1 MHAAKSSTL
10 AVFVCTALAVIAACS
25 FAPQAAAASDAGAE
39 ACTPDVSAR
48 RAKELRIFR
57 ETMVARRKAF
67 FRSHRRKRLQKR
79 YVQHQDARLAALRA
93 AVAECATGSNPDLVQ
108 DNPAERPPA
117 ACAPRMFGVS
127 GAEMNEATF
136 NSALSLRGLGTLRAV
151 MLFVDF
157 RDRPASEST
166 VQLYD
171 RLAKPAAAWIREVSA
186 RRAALEVTSVHR
198 WYRMSNGSRG
208 YGLSDG
214 VSFEEQRRYIAE
226 AVAAADRDFD
236 FSPYSIVYVVASKG
250 SALERSPAFHA
261 LAGDGVKVDG
271 TELRYGATF
280 GEDIRGVSP
289 SAYGAYV
296 LVHETGHMLG
306 LPDLYDVPNPT
317 YWTLFRFAG
326 SWDIM
331 SWNLPGAHLLAW
343 HKWKLGWLEPNEL
356 ACLNGPGELTATLT
370 PAAQSG
376 GLKAVVIPTST
387 SAAFVVEA
395 RKRIGEDKR
404 LCDEGVLV
412 YSVSGVVSSG
422 EGPIRVR
429 PAKRDAS
436 PEQVGRC
443 GPLYAAP
450 FDKGAGEVAQFEDKT
465 AGISV
470 EVLGQT
476 ASGRYRIRVARNSL
490 TSSSLESGPFTTTRP
505 AQITNETA
513 PLPPEIV
520 GWPYGLSGPVL
531 PD

>member
-10 AVFVCTALAVIAACS
+10 AVFVCTALAVLAACS
-25 FAPQAAAASDAGAE
+25 FTPQPAAAADAGAE
-39 ACTPDVSAR
+39 ACTADVSAR

-57 ETMVARRKAF
+57 DTMVARRKAF
-67 FRSHRRKRLQKR
+67 FRSHRSKRLQKR
-79 YVQHQDARLAALRA
+79 YVQRQNARLAALRA
-93 AVAECATGSNPDLVQ
+93 AVAECGNGSNADLVR
-108 DNPAERPPA
+108 DNPAEKSPA

-127 GAEMNEATF
+127 GAEMNEATL
-136 NSALSLRGLGTLRAV
+136 NSALSLKGLGDLRAV

-171 RLAKPAAAWIREVSA
+171 RLVKPAAAWVREVSSG
-186 RRAALEVTSVHR
+186 RAALEVTPVHR
-198 WYRMSNGSRG
+198 WYRMSSGSRG

-214 VSFEEQRRYIAE
+214 VSFEEQRSYIAE
-226 AVAAADRDFD
+226 AVAAANRDFD
-236 FSPYSIVYVVASKG
+236 FSQYSIVYVVASKG

-261 LAGDGVKVDG
+261 FAGHGVKADG
-271 TELRYGATF
+271 NELRYGATF
-280 GEDIRGVSP
+280 GEDIRNVFP

-296 LVHETGHMLG
+296 LVHETGHILG

-317 YWTLFRFAG
+317 YWTLFRYAG

-343 HKWKLGWLEPNEL
+343 HKWKLGWLEPSDL
-356 ACLNGPGELTATLT
+356 TCLNGPGELTATLA
-370 PAAQSG
+370 PAAQPG
-376 GLKAVVIPTST
+376 GLKAVVVPTST
-387 SAAFVVEA
+387 SAAFVIEA
-395 RKRIGEDKR
+395 RRRIGEDRR

-412 YSVSGVVSSG
+412 YSVSGVIRSG
-422 EGPIRVR
+422 EGPVRVR
-429 PAKRDAS
+429 PAQRDAS

-450 FDKGAGEVAQFEDKT
+450 FDKGAGEVAKFEDKA
-465 AGISV
+465 AGVSV

-476 ASGRYRIRVARNSL
+476 ASGRYRVRVTRSSL
-490 TSSSLESGPFTTTRP
+490 TASSLETGLFTTTRP
-505 AQITNETA
+505 SQITEETA
-513 PLPPEIV
+513 PAPSELV

>member
-1 MHAAKSSTL
+1 MNAAKSSTL

-25 FAPQAAAASDAGAE
+25 FAPQAVASDAGAE
-39 ACTPDVSAR
+39 SCTADVSAR

-57 ETMVARRKAF
+57 ETMLPRRKAF
-67 FRSHRRKRLQKR
+67 FRSHRSKRLQKR
-79 YVQHQDARLAALRA
+79 YVQRQNARLAALRA
-93 AVAECATGSNPDLVQ
+93 AVAECANGSDPNLVE
-108 DNPAERPPA
+108 DDVGERPPA

-136 NSALSLRGLGTLRAV
+136 NSALSLKGLGALRAV

-171 RLAKPAAAWIREVSA
+171 RLVKPASAWIREVSSG
-186 RRAALEVTSVHR
+186 RATLEVTPVHR

-208 YGLSDG
+208 YGLGDG
-214 VSFEEQRRYIAE
+214 VSFEEQRNYIAE
-226 AVAAADRDFD
+226 AVAAADREVD
-236 FSPYSIVYVVASKG
+236 FSPYSIVYVVASRG

-261 LAGDGVKVDG
+261 FAGDGVKVDG
-271 TELRYGATF
+271 NELRYGATF
-280 GEDIRGVSP
+280 GEDVRDVSP

-296 LVHETGHMLG
+296 LVHETGHILG

-326 SWDIM
+326 GWDIM

-343 HKWKLGWLEPNEL
+343 HKWKLGWLGPSEL
-356 ACLNGPGELTATLT
+356 TCLNAPGELTATLT
-370 PAAQSG
+370 PAARPG
-376 GLKAVVIPTST
+376 GLKAVVVPTGS
-387 SAAFVVEA
+387 SAAFVIEA
-395 RKRIGEDKR
+395 RKRLGEDKR
-404 LCDEGVLV
+404 LCEDGVLV
-412 YSVSGVVSSG
+412 YSVSGVIRSG

-429 PAKRDAS
+429 AAQRDSSA
-436 PEQVGRC
+436 ELVGRC
-443 GPLYAAP
+443 GPLYEAP
-450 FDKGAGEVAQFEDKT
+450 FDKGGGEIARFEDAA
-465 AGISV
+465 AGVSV

-476 ASGRYRIRVARNSL
+476 ASGRYRVRVTRSGVTASGL
-490 TSSSLESGPFTTTRP
+490 TAGSFVTSRP
-505 AQITNETA
+505 AGITEETA
-513 PLPPEIV
+513 PLPSEIV